1 MQPIYLDHTATTPVD
16 ERVLEAMLPYLG
28 SSFGNPSSIHRFGRE
43 ARNALEQARTTLAHA
58 IGAEPGEIVFTSGGT
73 ESDNLAIRGIALGA
87 RRSGRGRLVTTPVEH
102 HAVLDTARQLE
113 QEGWDLSLV
122 GVDAWGRVHIDEVAN
137 ALNATTGLLSVIHG
151 NNEIGTIAPIREI
164 ARAAH
169 ARNIP
174 VHTDAVQTVG
184 KIPVNVNDLE
194 VDALSFSAHKMN
206 GPKGVGALYV
216 RKGTAIEPLIR
227 GGGQER
233 GRRPGTENVAL
244 AVGFAMA
251 VVIASE
257 QMAAESA
264 RTQQLRD
271 ELEQR
276 IRQRFPEAIING
288 DPAARL
294 PHILNISFDSR
305 MLPLEAEA
313 LVPGM
318 DLRGVAV
325 TSGSACSSGSLQPSH
340 VLLALGRDEA
350 TARASLRFSFGRGNT
365 AAELDPV
372 LAALGDVV
380 AAARRR

>member
-1 MQPIYLDHTATTPVD
+1 VHPIYLDHTATTPVD

-28 SSFGNPSSIHRFGRE
+28 PTFGNPSSIHRFGRE
-43 ARNALEQARTTLAHA
+43 ARNALERARATVAQA

-73 ESDNLAIRGIALGA
+73 EADNLAIRGIALA
-87 RRSGRGRLVTTPVEH
+87 RRGSGRGRLVTTAVEH
-102 HAVLDTARQLE
+102 HAVLDTASQLE
-113 QEGWDLSLV
+113 QEGWDLSLA
-122 GVDAWGRVHIDEVAN
+122 GVDAWGRVHPEEVAS
-137 ALNATTGLLSVIHG
+137 ALNATTCLVSVIHG
-151 NNEIGTIAPIREI
+151 NNEIGTIAPLREI

-169 ARNIP
+169 LRQIP

-244 AVGFAMA
+244 AVGFATA
-251 VVIASE
+251 LAIACE

-264 RTQQLRD
+264 RTGQLRD
-271 ELEQR
+271 ELERR

-288 DPAARL
+288 DPSARL

-305 MLPLEAEA
+305 MLPLEADT

-350 TARASLRFSFGRGNT
+350 TAQASLRFSFGRGNT
-365 AAELDPV
+365 AAELDHV
-372 LAALGDVV
+372 VSALSDVV
-380 AAARRR
+380 GAARRR